1 VKKKWL
7 ILPVCAGLALMALVV
22 WLGAED
28 ARQAALL
35 DAREREAEIRFAR
48 ATDRFKCLVGDGAPA
63 EEVRQADLE
72 VYRAWGEQEMLI
84 DKQEQRWQSWP
95 ARLLREVRRRTGW

>member
-1 VKKKWL
+1 VRKKWL
-7 ILPVCAGLALMALVV
+7 IVALGAGLAMVALLV
-22 WLGAED
+22 WLGVED

-48 ATDRFKCLVGDGAPA
+48 ATDRLKCLVGDGAPA

-84 DKQEQRWQSWP
+84 NKQEQRWQSWH
-95 ARLLREVRRRTGW
+95 ARLLAEVRRRTGW